1 MGGGGGG
8 GGGLGTSSASTY
20 SAMMYKYF
28 RLWIYCDVYAIMTA
42 EWLMSH
48 RMRTSL
54 RDGHGQF
61 DVSQCLSKKDI
72 ESVRWSCRTGAL
84 KKRNKKLMGFN

>member
-1 MGGGGGG
+1 M
-8 GGGLGTSSASTY
+8 TY
-20 SAMMYKYF
+20 
-28 RLWIYCDVYAIMTA
+28 DIMTA

-72 ESVRWSCRTGAL
+72 ESAVGHAEQGHF
-84 KKRNKKLMGFN
+84 KKKIFFMGFN